1 MTYEE
6 ARAFRDEL
14 LAADPPARVQL
25 RDDEGPADNEPG
37 TVVAMT
43 EDLHRQLY
51 GQAGDDVE
59 VMVWVRWSRTYVR
72 PEYVED
78 LVLAPT

>member
-1 MTYEE
+1 VTYEE
-6 ARAFRDEL
+6 AVAFRAEL

-25 RDDEGPADNEPG
+25 RDDEGPVDNEPG

-78 LVLAPT
+78 LVLVST